1 MSNVGSI
8 NTNDAALIALE
19 SLNTTQYQIQQTEQ
33 QISTGYRVSDPQTDG
48 AAFAV
53 AQRVRSDVGALTTAN
68 QQLGNVQGL
77 LDTTVTSLTQVSDTV
92 NTLRSTLTNIADS
105 SGTQKTQYLA
115 QYNSELTQLQ
125 SYFQDA
131 TYNGQ
136 TLVGNIG
143 GTSGFGAITVI
154 RNEVGSTFS
163 VGTFGGSAFAASLAL
178 SATTSTA
185 AQALLTT
192 GGLFIAKLN
201 LIGSELNTY
210 GSQQVYINNQITF
223 NNDKID
229 ALNTGL
235 GSLIDANLAQESAQL
250 QSLQTKQQ
258 LGVQALSLANQGPST
273 LLSLFR

>member
-1 MSNVGSI
+1 MSTVGSI
-8 NTNDAALIALE
+8 NTNDAAMVALE
-19 SLNTTQYQIQQTEQ
+19 SLNTTSSQIQETEGE
-33 QISTGYRVSDPQTDG
+33 ISTGYRVSNAQQDG

-77 LDTTVTSLTQVSDTV
+77 LDTTVNGLTEVSDQV
-92 NTLRSTLTNIADS
+92 NTLRSTLTNMADS
-105 SGTQKTQYLA
+105 TGTQKTQYLA

-125 SYFQDA
+125 TYFQDS

-143 GTSGFGAITVI
+143 GTAGFGNVVVV
-154 RNEVGSTFS
+154 RNEVGSTYS
-163 VGTFGGSAFAASLAL
+163 VGTFSGSAFAASLAL
-178 SATTSTA
+178 TTTTATA
-185 AQALLTT
+185 AQALLTS
-192 GGLFIAKLN
+192 GGLFIQKLN
-201 LIGSELNTY
+201 LINTELNAY
-210 GSQQVYINNQITF
+210 GAAQNYVDNQITF

-229 ALNTGL
+229 SLNSGL

-250 QSLQTKQQ
+250 TALQTKQQ
-258 LGVQALSLANQGPST
+258 LGVQALSLANQAPST

>member
-1 MSNVGSI
+1 MSSVGSI
-8 NTNDAALIALE
+8 NTNNAAMIALE
-19 SLNTTQYQIQQTEQ
+19 SLNSTAYQIQQTES
-33 QISTGYRVSDPQTDG
+33 QISTGYRVSNAQQDG

-77 LDTTVTSLTQVSDTV
+77 LDTTVNSLTEVSNTV

-115 QYNSELTQLQ
+115 QYNSELSQLKT
-125 SYFQDA
+125 YFQDS

-143 GTSGFGAITVI
+143 GTAGFGNVTVV
-154 RNEVGSTFS
+154 RNEVGSTYS
-163 VGTFGGSAFAASLAL
+163 VGTFSGSAFAASLAL
-178 SATTSTA
+178 TTTTSTA
-185 AQALLTT
+185 AQALLTS
-192 GGLFIAKLN
+192 GGLFLQKVN
-201 LIGSELNTY
+201 LIGTELNTY
-210 GSQQVYINNQITF
+210 GSAQNYVNNQVTF
-223 NNDKID
+223 NNNKID
-229 ALNTGL
+229 ALNSGL

-250 QSLQTKQQ
+250 QALQTKQQ
-258 LGVQALSLANQGPST
+258 LGVQALSLANQAPSV